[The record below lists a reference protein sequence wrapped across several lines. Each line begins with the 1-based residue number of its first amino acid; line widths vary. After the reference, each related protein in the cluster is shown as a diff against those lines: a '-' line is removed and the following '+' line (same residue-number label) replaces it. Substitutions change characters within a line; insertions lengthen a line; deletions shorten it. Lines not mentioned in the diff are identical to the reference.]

1 MRRDLCCV
9 SRSRCLLP
17 TSRRADELHRGFTL
31 VELIIGAAV
40 LAIAI
45 AALLGAFLGQ
55 ITLNEHARRLT
66 LAMNDANRAMEQLR
80 RVNTGCA
87 SQPSASLS
95 SLPGGFTS
103 WDQWLKDTTVNGG
116 GGVSIPPVPA
126 EERVFVTC
134 QDNAT
139 LNACG
144 TSNQVGTGEW
154 KTAAGNT
161 AYDPIR
167 ITVAVCWRH
176 RGRVLGE
183 CTWNGAALQQADGT
197 MGTLYPTAN
206 VIESPAMLTTLM
218 TCRQ

>member
-1 MRRDLCCV
+1 M
-9 SRSRCLLP
+9 
-17 TSRRADELHRGFTL
+17 
-31 VELIIGAAV
+31 ELIIGAAV

-66 LAMNDANRAMEQLR
+66 LAMNDANRVMEQLR

-103 WDQWLKDTTVNGG
+103 WDQWLKDATANGG
-116 GGVSIPPVPA
+116 GGVSIPPTPA

-139 LNACG
+139 LGACG
-144 TSNQVGTGEW
+144 SSNQVGTGEW
-154 KTAAGNT
+154 SAPAGNT
-161 AYDPIR
+161 TWDPIR

-176 RGRVLGE
+176 RGRTLGE
-183 CTWNGAALQQADGT
+183 CTWNGASLLPADGT
-197 MGTLYPTAN
+197 MPSLYTTAN
-206 VIESPAMLTTLM
+206 AIESPAMLTTLM